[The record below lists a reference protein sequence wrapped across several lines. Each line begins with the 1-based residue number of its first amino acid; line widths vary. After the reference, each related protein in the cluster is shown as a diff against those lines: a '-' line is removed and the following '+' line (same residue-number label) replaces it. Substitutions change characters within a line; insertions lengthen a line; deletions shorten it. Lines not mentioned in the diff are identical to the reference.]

1 MTADKWRPSLGLVV
15 LGVLAIVATLPLFGL
30 FLIRVYENGPI
41 REAEAELIA
50 QSAVLAAV
58 TARAIEALPEPERV
72 LGAAAPPPVENERYQ
87 PIQPSLDLATADILG
102 RRPDATD
109 PGTPPDPALLAIG
122 AGLLPVLERTQ
133 GVTLAGFRILDRDGT
148 VIAGRNEVGRSLA
161 DLPEVAAAL
170 KGTFRSVLRQRVSDE
185 PAPALTSISRG
196 TRVRLFTA
204 MPIRVGERVAGVVYA
219 SRTPSNLV
227 RHLYGERVKLALAA
241 AAVLAAVLAI
251 AALFSRAITRPIHAL
266 VARSHAIARGD
277 RAVLAEPGPLGTR
290 EIARLS
296 RGLDRMAH
304 ELRERSDYIATF
316 AAHVSHELKTPL
328 TAIQGAAELMR
339 DAQASPADAMSPA
352 EQTRFLDN
360 ILADTGRLT
369 ALLGRLRELARADNP
384 DIRGT
389 TRLDAVW
396 AGLRRAHPGLIV
408 EADGNDRTVAISA
421 ENAGIVFAHLA
432 DNARRHGASR
442 LRITAQASGETVV
455 VHVADDGEGI
465 PERNRAQVFETFF
478 TTRREAGGTGMGL
491 GIVRAMLRAHS
502 GTIELLPAG
511 ERGAAFAV
519 TLPAAG
525 AV

>member
-1 MTADKWRPSLGLVV
+1 MV
-15 LGVLAIVATLPLFGL
+15 LGVLGIVATLPLFGL

-58 TARAIEALPEPERV
+58 TARAIEALPGHERL
-72 LGAAAPPPVENERYQ
+72 LGPNALPAEAAGDRYR
-87 PIQPSLDLATADILG
+87 PIQPSLDLAVAEILD

-109 PGTPPDPALLAIG
+109 PAVAPDPALLALG
-122 AGLLPVLERTQ
+122 TGLLPVLERTQ
-133 GVTLAGFRILDRDGT
+133 AVTLAGFRILDRDGT

-170 KGTFRSVLRQRVSDE
+170 AGTFRPVLRRRISDD
-185 PAPALTSISRG
+185 PAPPLGSIRRG

-219 SRTPSNLV
+219 SRTPSNVV
-227 RHLYGERVKLALAA
+227 RHLYGERVKLMLAA

-266 VARSHAIARGD
+266 VARSAEIARGNRD
-277 RAVLAEPGPLGTR
+277 VLAEPGPLGTR
-290 EIARLS
+290 EIALLS

-304 ELRERSDYIATF
+304 ELHERSDYIATF

-339 DAQASPADAMSPA
+339 DAQANPADAMSA
-352 EQTRFLDN
+352 DEQIRFLDN
-360 ILADTGRLT
+360 ILADAGRLT
-369 ALLGRLRELARADNP
+369 ALLGRLRERARADNP

-389 TRLDAVW
+389 TRLDAVV
-396 AGLRRAHPGLIV
+396 AGLRRDFPGLAV
-408 EADGNDRTVAISA
+408 EAETSLDHSIAMSE

-432 DNARRHGASR
+432 DNAARHGASR
-442 LRITAQASGETVV
+442 VRIAARGEG
-455 VHVADDGEGI
+455 HALAILFSDDGEGI
-465 PERNRAQVFETFF
+465 PERHRGRVFETFF
-478 TTRREAGGTGMGL
+478 TTRRETGGTGMGL
-491 GIVRAMLRAHS
+491 GIVRAMLRAHG
-502 GTIELLPAG
+502 GTIAVRPTT
-511 ERGAAFAV
+511 ERGAAFEIR
-519 TLPAAG
+519 LPPRPA
-525 AV
+525 